1 MKPKIGIPIMKL
13 KYTDYLRL
21 LIYSYFDLKELILK
35 ISKVSKKEK
44 ELLASTSETLNQ
56 ERVLK
61 LRFPKRISVD

>member
-1 MKPKIGIPIMKL
+1 MKL

-21 LIYSYFDLKELILK
+21 LIYSYFDFKELILK

>member
-1 MKPKIGIPIMKL
+1 MKL

-21 LIYSYFDLKELILK
+21 TIYSYFDFKELILK

-44 ELLASTSETLNQ
+44 ELLASPSKTLNQ